1 MAISCTCIIILTLVP
16 LVFVGITTDAGTH
29 KLSALDE
36 EANAMLS
43 ISKELWSN
51 QHNNVSNRCNWP
63 GVNCNKAGSITLL
76 SPPTPSNFTFEF
88 RTQLCF
94 LKLNFSVFQNLVHLD
109 LSEMGLCEFPKLSG
123 LKKLQHLNLSYNTFE
138 GELPFT
144 LLENLTQLLVLD
156 LSANRFF
163 GSIPLIFGQMSSL
176 THMNLSNNLLIGK
189 VPFTL
194 ANLTHLLVLDLSN
207 NYISGTIPQ
216 ELSKLERLVMLDLSG
231 NSFNGSIPL
240 ILGQMSS
247 LTHMK
252 LSNNLLV
259 GEVPFTLPNLIQLL
273 VLDLS
278 QNKLSGFIPHE
289 IGKLTNLLT
298 FDLSSN
304 FLSAPIPE
312 QIGYL
317 KRLTS
322 LHLHSNLLSGFIPHE
337 IGKLTNLVT
346 LNLSSNSLSGP
357 IPEQIGYLTHLEVLT
372 IRSNRIDGCI
382 PKEIEH
388 LLHLKVLDLSSN
400 AISGVI
406 LSSLFIHSS
415 YIDLSNNRLSG
426 SIPSQIGNV
435 SYLDLRYN
443 NLSIKNTKELESLIP
458 FCYLCCNR
466 FLDNDEYYDWDDQ
479 LDDHHNKH
487 FGRSLILVI
496 IVVCITISLG
506 SVGIG
511 ICIFRARHHGKLE
524 NKATKNG
531 DLFSIWNYDGQIA
544 FEDIIEATENFDIR
558 YCIGTGAY
566 GSVYEARLPSGKTVA
581 LKKLHKTESENPSYY
596 KSFCNEVEVLTEI
609 RHRNIIRLYGYCL
622 HNRCMF
628 LVYEYLERGSLFCIL
643 ADEMEAQELKWS
655 KRVNIIKGTAYA
667 LAHMHHHC
675 PSPIVHRDVSS
686 NNVLLNSEL
695 EACVSDFGTA
705 RLLDP
710 DSSNQTLLVGTYG
723 YIAPE
728 LAYTMSVTTKCDV
741 YSFGVVALETMMGHH
756 PGEFMSI
763 MSKPSTQQLLVK
775 DVLDPRIP
783 LPKSQKDMK
792 DVVHVVKLALA
803 CLSSDPKFRPS
814 MQDVANEFSVSK
826 ASMNSSFFDVSIYQ
840 LMH

>member
-1 MAISCTCIIILTLVP
+1 MAISCTCTIILMLVP
-16 LVFVGITTDAGTH
+16 LVFVGITTNAGTH
-29 KLSALDE
+29 KLSPLDQ

-63 GVNCNKAGSITLL
+63 RVNCNKAGSITLL
-76 SPPTPSNFTFEF
+76 SPPTPSNFTDEF

-123 LKKLQHLNLSYNTFE
+123 LKKLQHLNLSYNTFA
-138 GELPFT
+138 GEVPFT
-144 LLENLTQLLVLD
+144 LLENLTQLVVLD
-156 LSANRFF
+156 
-163 GSIPLIFGQMSSL
+163 I
-176 THMNLSNNLLIGK
+176 
-189 VPFTL
+189 
-194 ANLTHLLVLDLSN
+194 SN

-216 ELSKLERLVMLDLSG
+216 ELSKLERLVMLDLSA
-231 NSFNGSIPL
+231 NRFLGSIPL
-240 ILGQMSS
+240 IFGQMSN
-247 LTHMK
+247 LTHMN
-252 LSNNLLV
+252 LSNNQHF
-259 GEVPFTLPNLIQLL
+259 GDEVPFTLPNLTQFL

-278 QNKLSGFIPHE
+278 QNKHSGFIPHE

-298 FDLSSN
+298 LDLSSN
-304 FLSAPIPE
+304 SLSGPIPE

-337 IGKLTNLVT
+337 IGKLTNLLT
-346 LNLSSNSLSGP
+346 LDLSSNFLSGP
-357 IPEQIGYLTHLEVLT
+357 IPEQIGYV
-372 IRSNRIDGCI
+372 
-382 PKEIEH
+382 
-388 LLHLKVLDLSSN
+388 DLS
-400 AISGVI
+400 
-406 LSSLFIHSS
+406 H
-415 YIDLSNNRLSG
+415 NNLSG
-426 SIPSQIGNV
+426 SIPSQIGNI
-435 SYLDLRYN
+435 SYLDLFYN
-443 NLSIKNTKELESLIP
+443 NLSIKNTKELESIIP
-458 FCYLCCNR
+458 FCY
-466 FLDNDEYYDWDDQ
+466 Q
-479 LDDHHNKH
+479 LEDHHHNKH
-487 FGRSLILVI
+487 FGRSLVLVI
-496 IVVCITISLG
+496 IMVCVTISLG

-531 DLFSIWNYDGQIA
+531 DLFSIWNYDGKIA
-544 FEDIIEATENFDIR
+544 FEDIIEATQDFDIR

-566 GSVYEARLPSGKTVA
+566 GSVYEARLPSDKTVA
-581 LKKLHKTESENPSYY
+581 LKKLHKTESKNPSYY

-609 RHRNIIRLYGYCL
+609 RHRNIIRLYGYYL

-628 LVYEYLERGSLFCIL
+628 LVYEYLERGSLFCNL
-643 ADEMEAQELKWS
+643 ANEMEAQELKWS

-695 EACVSDFGTA
+695 EACVSDFSTA

-741 YSFGVVALETMMGHH
+741 YSFGVVALETTMGHH
-756 PGEFMSI
+756 PREFMST
-763 MSKPSTQQLLVK
+763 MTKPSTQQLLVK

-783 LPKSQKDMK
+783 LPKSRKEMQ

-803 CLSSDPKFRPS
+803 CLSSDPKSRPS
-814 MQDVANEFSVSK
+814 MQDVANEFSASK
-826 ASMNSSFFDVSIYQ
+826 TSMNSSFF
-840 LMH
+840 

>member
-1 MAISCTCIIILTLVP
+1 MAISCTCIIILMLVP
-16 LVFVGITTDAGTH
+16 LVFVGITTNAGTH
-29 KLSALDE
+29 KLSPLDQ

-51 QHNNVSNRCNWP
+51 QHKNVSNRCNWP

-76 SPPTPSNFTFEF
+76 SPPTPSNFTLEF
-88 RTQLCF
+88 MTQLCF

-123 LKKLQHLNLSYNTFE
+123 LKKLQHLNLSYNYLG

-144 LLENLTQLLVLD
+144 LLDNLTQLVVLD
-156 LSANRFF
+156 
-163 GSIPLIFGQMSSL
+163 I
-176 THMNLSNNLLIGK
+176 
-189 VPFTL
+189 
-194 ANLTHLLVLDLSN
+194 SN

-216 ELSKLERLVMLDLSG
+216 ELSKLERLVMLDLSA
-231 NSFNGSIPL
+231 NSFDGSIPL
-240 ILGQMSS
+240 ILGQMNS

-252 LSNNLLV
+252 LSNNLLY
-259 GEVPFTLPNLIQLL
+259 GDLPFTLANLTQLL

-298 FDLSSN
+298 LDLSSN
-304 FLSAPIPE
+304 F
-312 QIGYL
+312 
-317 KRLTS
+317 
-322 LHLHSNLLSGFIPHE
+322 
-337 IGKLTNLVT
+337 
-346 LNLSSNSLSGP
+346 LSGP
-357 IPEQIGYLTHLEVLT
+357 IPEQIGYLTRLEVLT
-372 IRSNRIDGCI
+372 IGSNRIDGCI
-382 PKEIEH
+382 PKEIEL
-388 LLHLKVLDLSSN
+388 LLHLEGLNLSYN

-406 LSSLFIHSS
+406 PSSIFIHSS
-415 YIDLSNNRLSG
+415 YVDLSHNNLSG
-426 SIPSQIGNV
+426 SIPSQFGNL
-435 SYLDLRYN
+435 SYLDVRYN
-443 NLSIKNTKELESLIP
+443 NLCIKNRKELEFVIP
-458 FCYLCCNR
+458 FCYLDYNS
-466 FLDNDEYYDWDDQ
+466 FLDNEYYDCDGH
-479 LDDHHNKH
+479 LNDHHNKH
-487 FGRSLILVI
+487 FRRSLVLVI
-496 IVVCITISLG
+496 IVVCVTISLG

-531 DLFSIWNYDGQIA
+531 DLFSIWNYDGKIA
-544 FEDIIEATENFDIR
+544 FEDIIQATEDFDIR

-628 LVYEYLERGSLFCIL
+628 LVYEYLERGSLFCNL
-643 ADEMEAQELKWS
+643 ANEMEAQELKWS

-756 PGEFMSI
+756 PGEFMSTLT
-763 MSKPSTQQLLVK
+763 KPSTQQLLVK

-783 LPKSQKDMK
+783 LPKSRKDMQ

-803 CLSSDPKFRPS
+803 CLSSDPKSRPS
-814 MQDVANEFSVSK
+814 MQDVANELSAYK

>member
-1 MAISCTCIIILTLVP
+1 MVISCTCIIILMLVP
-16 LVFVGITTDAGTH
+16 LLFVGITTNAGTH
-29 KLSALDE
+29 KLSPLDQ

-76 SPPTPSNFTFEF
+76 SPPTPSNFTDEF
-88 RTQLCF
+88 RTQLCS

-109 LSEMGLCEFPKLSG
+109 LSEMGLCEFPKLRG
-123 LKKLQHLNLSYNTFE
+123 LKKLQHLNLSYNYLG
-138 GELPFT
+138 GEVPFT

-156 LSANRFF
+156 LSANSFR

-176 THMNLSNNLLIGK
+176 THMNLSNNLL
-189 VPFTL
+189 F
-194 ANLTHLLVLDLSN
+194 
-207 NYISGTIPQ
+207 
-216 ELSKLERLVMLDLSG
+216 
-231 NSFNGSIPL
+231 
-240 ILGQMSS
+240 
-247 LTHMK
+247 
-252 LSNNLLV
+252 
-259 GEVPFTLPNLIQLL
+259 GEVPFTLPNLTQLL

-278 QNKLSGFIPHE
+278 QNELSGFIPHE

-298 FDLSSN
+298 LDLSSN
-304 FLSAPIPE
+304 SLSGPIPE

-317 KRLTS
+317 NRLTS

-337 IGKLTNLVT
+337 IGKLTNLLT
-346 LNLSSNSLSGP
+346 LDLSSNFLSGP
-357 IPEQIGYLTHLEVLT
+357 IPEQIGNL
-372 IRSNRIDGCI
+372 S
-382 PKEIEH
+382 
-388 LLHLKVLDLSSN
+388 LLFHC
-400 AISGVI
+400 
-406 LSSLFIHSS
+406 
-415 YIDLSNNRLSG
+415 
-426 SIPSQIGNV
+426 
-435 SYLDLRYN
+435 YLDYN
-443 NLSIKNTKELESLIP
+443 P
-458 FCYLCCNR
+458 
-466 FLDNDEYYDWDDQ
+466 FLDNEYYDCDDH
-479 LDDHHNKH
+479 LNDHHNKH
-487 FGRSLILVI
+487 FRRSLVLVI
-496 IVVCITISLG
+496 IVVCVTISLG

-531 DLFSIWNYDGQIA
+531 DLFSIWNYDGKIA
-544 FEDIIEATENFDIR
+544 FEDIIQATEDFDIR

-628 LVYEYLERGSLFCIL
+628 LVYEYLERGSLFCNL
-643 ADEMEAQELKWS
+643 ANEIEAQELNWS

-756 PGEFMSI
+756 PGEFMST

-783 LPKSQKDMK
+783 LPKSRKDMQ

-803 CLSSDPKFRPS
+803 CLSSDPKSRPS
-814 MQDVANEFSVSK
+814 MQDVANELSASK
-826 ASMNSSFFDVSIYQ
+826 ASTNLSFYDVSIYQ
-840 LMH
+840 LMQYQVHVI

>member
-1 MAISCTCIIILTLVP
+1 M
-16 LVFVGITTDAGTH
+16 H
-29 KLSALDE
+29 
-36 EANAMLS
+36 S

-76 SPPTPSNFTFEF
+76 SPPTPSNFTDEF
-88 RTQLCF
+88 RTQLCS

-123 LKKLQHLNLSYNTFE
+123 LKKLQHLNLSYNYFE

-144 LLENLTQLLVLD
+144 LLDNLTQLVVLD
-156 LSANRFF
+156 
-163 GSIPLIFGQMSSL
+163 I
-176 THMNLSNNLLIGK
+176 
-189 VPFTL
+189 
-194 ANLTHLLVLDLSN
+194 SN

-216 ELSKLERLVMLDLSG
+216 ELSKLERLVMLDLSA
-231 NSFNGSIPL
+231 NSFDGSIPL
-240 ILGQMSS
+240 ILGQMNS

-252 LSNNLLV
+252 LSNNLLY
-259 GEVPFTLPNLIQLL
+259 GDLPFTLANLTQLL

-298 FDLSSN
+298 LDLSSN
-304 FLSAPIPE
+304 SLSGPIPE

-317 KRLTS
+317 NRLTS

-337 IGKLTNLVT
+337 IGKLTNL
-346 LNLSSNSLSGP
+346 LILDLRSNSLSGP
-357 IPEQIGYLTHLEVLT
+357 IPEQIGYLNRLTSLHLDSNLLSGSIPHEIGKLTNLLTLDLSSNFLSGPIPEQIGYLTRLEVLT
-372 IRSNRIDGCI
+372 IGSNRIDGCI
-382 PKEIEH
+382 PKEIEL
-388 LLHLKVLDLSSN
+388 LLHLEGLNLSYN

-406 LSSLFIHSS
+406 PSSIFIHSS
-415 YIDLSNNRLSG
+415 YVDLSHNNLSG
-426 SIPSQIGNV
+426 SIPSQFGNL
-435 SYLDLRYN
+435 SYLDVRYN
-443 NLSIKNTKELESLIP
+443 NLCIKNRKELEFVIP
-458 FCYLCCNR
+458 FCYLDYNS
-466 FLDNDEYYDWDDQ
+466 FLDNEYYDCDGH
-479 LDDHHNKH
+479 LNDHHNKH
-487 FGRSLILVI
+487 FRRSLVLVI
-496 IVVCITISLG
+496 IVVCVTISLG

-531 DLFSIWNYDGQIA
+531 DLFSIWNYDGKIA
-544 FEDIIEATENFDIR
+544 FEDIIQATEDFDIR

-628 LVYEYLERGSLFCIL
+628 LVYEYLERGSLFCNL
-643 ADEMEAQELKWS
+643 ANEMEAQELKWS

-756 PGEFMSI
+756 PGEFMST
-763 MSKPSTQQLLVK
+763 MTKPSTQQLLVK

-783 LPKSQKDMK
+783 LPKSRKDMQ

-803 CLSSDPKFRPS
+803 CLSSDPKSRPS
-814 MQDVANEFSVSK
+814 MQDVANELSAYK
-826 ASMNSSFFDVSIYQ
+826 ASMNFSFYDVSIYQ
-840 LMH
+840 LMQ

>member
-1 MAISCTCIIILTLVP
+1 MLTASACSSCFFIVCSETKPSSCLFP
-16 LVFVGITTDAGTH
+16 DVGIATTAGTH

-144 LLENLTQLLVLD
+144 LLENLTQLVVLD
-156 LSANRFF
+156 
-163 GSIPLIFGQMSSL
+163 I
-176 THMNLSNNLLIGK
+176 
-189 VPFTL
+189 
-194 ANLTHLLVLDLSN
+194 SN
-207 NYISGTIPQ
+207 NYINGTIPQ
-216 ELSKLERLVMLDLSG
+216 ELSKLERLVMLDLSA
-231 NSFNGSIPL
+231 NSFDGSIPL

-247 LTHMK
+247 LTHMN
-252 LSNNLLV
+252 LSNNLLY
-259 GEVPFTLPNLIQLL
+259 GDLPFTLANLTQLL

-298 FDLSSN
+298 IDLSSN
-304 FLSAPIPE
+304 SLSAPIPE
-312 QIGYL
+312 QIGTFDPFGSTHHWIQHDR
-317 KRLTS
+317 RLY
-322 LHLHSNLLSGFIPHE
+322 P
-337 IGKLTNLVT
+337 
-346 LNLSSNSLSGP
+346 
-357 IPEQIGYLTHLEVLT
+357 Q
-372 IRSNRIDGCI
+372 RNRAFVAF
-382 PKEIEH
+382 KS
-388 LLHLKVLDLSSN
+388 LDLSYN

-406 LSSLFIHSS
+406 PSSIFIHSS
-415 YIDLSNNRLSG
+415 YVDLSNNNLSG
-426 SIPSQIGNV
+426 TILSQIGNL
-435 SYLDLRYN
+435 SYLDLSFN
-443 NLSIKNTKELESLIP
+443 NLSIKNRKELESVIP
-458 FCYLCCNR
+458 FCYLYCNP
-466 FLDNDEYYDWDDQ
+466 FLDNEYYDCDDH
-479 LDDHHNKH
+479 LDNHHNKH
-487 FGRSLILVI
+487 FGRSLVLVI

-506 SVGIG
+506 SIGIG
-511 ICIFRARHHGKLE
+511 MCIFRARHHGKLE

-531 DLFSIWNYDGQIA
+531 DLFSIWNYDGKIA
-544 FEDIIEATENFDIR
+544 FEDIIEATEDFDIR

-566 GSVYEARLPSGKTVA
+566 GSVYKAQLPSGKTVA
-581 LKKLHKTESENPSYY
+581 LKKLHKTESENASFY

-628 LVYEYLERGSLFCIL
+628 LVYEYLERGSLYYNL
-643 ADEMEAQELKWS
+643 ADEIEAQELKWS

-723 YIAPE
+723 YVAPE

-756 PGEFMSI
+756 PGEFMSA

-783 LPKSQKDMK
+783 LPNSRKDMQH
-792 DVVHVVKLALA
+792 VVHVIKLALA
-803 CLSSDPKFRPS
+803 CLSPDPKSRPS
-814 MQDVANEFSVSK
+814 MQDVANELSAST
-826 ASMNSSFFDVSIYQ
+826 ASMNFSFYDVSIYQ
-840 LMH
+840 LMQ

>member
-1 MAISCTCIIILTLVP
+1 MAISCTCIIILMLVP
-16 LVFVGITTDAGTH
+16 LVFVGITTNAGTH
-29 KLSALDE
+29 KLSPLDQ

-51 QHNNVSNRCNWP
+51 QHKNVSNRCNWP

-76 SPPTPSNFTFEF
+76 SPPTPSNFTLEF
-88 RTQLCF
+88 MTQLCF

-123 LKKLQHLNLSYNTFE
+123 LKKLQHLNLSYNYLG

-156 LSANRFF
+156 
-163 GSIPLIFGQMSSL
+163 I
-176 THMNLSNNLLIGK
+176 
-189 VPFTL
+189 
-194 ANLTHLLVLDLSN
+194 SN
-207 NYISGTIPQ
+207 NYIISGTIPQ
-216 ELSKLERLVMLDLSG
+216 ELIKLERLVTLDLSANAFSEG
-231 NSFNGSIPL
+231 IPL
-240 ILGQMSS
+240 ILGQMNS

-252 LSNNLLV
+252 LSNNLLY
-259 GEVPFTLPNLIQLL
+259 GDLPFTLANLTQLL

-298 FDLSSN
+298 LDLSSN
-304 FLSAPIPE
+304 F
-312 QIGYL
+312 
-317 KRLTS
+317 
-322 LHLHSNLLSGFIPHE
+322 
-337 IGKLTNLVT
+337 
-346 LNLSSNSLSGP
+346 LSGP
-357 IPEQIGYLTHLEVLT
+357 IPEQIGYLTRLEVLT
-372 IRSNRIDGCI
+372 IGSNRIDGCI
-382 PKEIEH
+382 PKEIEL
-388 LLHLKVLDLSSN
+388 LLHLEGLNLSYN

-406 LSSLFIHSS
+406 PSSIFIHSS
-415 YIDLSNNRLSG
+415 YVDLSHNNLSG
-426 SIPSQIGNV
+426 SIPSQFGNL
-435 SYLDLRYN
+435 SYLDVRYN
-443 NLSIKNTKELESLIP
+443 NLCIKNRKELEFVIP
-458 FCYLCCNR
+458 FCYLDYNS
-466 FLDNDEYYDWDDQ
+466 FLDNEYYDCDGH
-479 LDDHHNKH
+479 LNDHHNKH
-487 FGRSLILVI
+487 FRRSLVLVI
-496 IVVCITISLG
+496 IVVCVTISLG

-531 DLFSIWNYDGQIA
+531 DLFSIWNYDGKIA
-544 FEDIIEATENFDIR
+544 FEDIIQATEDFDIR

-628 LVYEYLERGSLFCIL
+628 LVYEYLERGSLFCNL
-643 ADEMEAQELKWS
+643 ANEMEAQELKWS

-756 PGEFMSI
+756 PGEFMSTLT
-763 MSKPSTQQLLVK
+763 KPSTQQLLVK

-783 LPKSQKDMK
+783 LPKSRKDMQ

-803 CLSSDPKFRPS
+803 CLSSDPKSRPS
-814 MQDVANEFSVSK
+814 MQDVANELSASK

>member
-1 MAISCTCIIILTLVP
+1 MVISCTCIIILMLVP
-16 LVFVGITTDAGTH
+16 LLFVGITTNAGTH
-29 KLSALDE
+29 KLSPLDQ

-76 SPPTPSNFTFEF
+76 SPPTPSNFTDEF
-88 RTQLCF
+88 RTQLCS

-109 LSEMGLCEFPKLSG
+109 LSEMGLCEFPKLRG
-123 LKKLQHLNLSYNTFE
+123 LKKLQHLNLSYNYLG
-138 GELPFT
+138 GEVPFT

-156 LSANRFF
+156 LSANSFR

-176 THMNLSNNLLIGK
+176 THMNLSNNLL
-189 VPFTL
+189 F
-194 ANLTHLLVLDLSN
+194 
-207 NYISGTIPQ
+207 
-216 ELSKLERLVMLDLSG
+216 
-231 NSFNGSIPL
+231 
-240 ILGQMSS
+240 
-247 LTHMK
+247 
-252 LSNNLLV
+252 
-259 GEVPFTLPNLIQLL
+259 GEVPFTLPNLTQLL

-278 QNKLSGFIPHE
+278 QNELSGFIPHE

-298 FDLSSN
+298 LDLSSN
-304 FLSAPIPE
+304 SLSGPIPE

-317 KRLTS
+317 NRLTS

-337 IGKLTNLVT
+337 IGKLTNLLT
-346 LNLSSNSLSGP
+346 LDLSSNFLSGP
-357 IPEQIGYLTHLEVLT
+357 IPEQIGNL
-372 IRSNRIDGCI
+372 S
-382 PKEIEH
+382 
-388 LLHLKVLDLSSN
+388 LLFHC
-400 AISGVI
+400 
-406 LSSLFIHSS
+406 
-415 YIDLSNNRLSG
+415 
-426 SIPSQIGNV
+426 
-435 SYLDLRYN
+435 YLDYN
-443 NLSIKNTKELESLIP
+443 P
-458 FCYLCCNR
+458 
-466 FLDNDEYYDWDDQ
+466 FLDNEYYDCDDH
-479 LDDHHNKH
+479 LNDHHNKH
-487 FGRSLILVI
+487 FGRSLVLVI
-496 IVVCITISLG
+496 IVVCVTISLG

-531 DLFSIWNYDGQIA
+531 DLFSIWNYDGKIA
-544 FEDIIEATENFDIR
+544 FEDIIQATEDFDIR

-609 RHRNIIRLYGYCL
+609 RHCNIIKLYGYCL

-628 LVYEYLERGSLFCIL
+628 LVYEYLERGSLFCNL
-643 ADEMEAQELKWS
+643 ANEIEAQELNWS

-756 PGEFMSI
+756 PGEFMST

-783 LPKSQKDMK
+783 LPKSRKDMQ

-803 CLSSDPKFRPS
+803 CLSSDPKSRPS
-814 MQDVANEFSVSK
+814 MQDVANELSASK
-826 ASMNSSFFDVSIYQ
+826 ASTNLSFYDVSIYQ
-840 LMH
+840 LMQYQVHVI

>member
-1 MAISCTCIIILTLVP
+1 MLTASACSSCFFIVCSETKPSSCLFP
-16 LVFVGITTDAGTH
+16 DVGIATTAGTH

-36 EANAMLS
+36 EANAMHS

-76 SPPTPSNFTFEF
+76 SPPTPSNFTDEF
-88 RTQLCF
+88 RTQLCS

-123 LKKLQHLNLSYNTFE
+123 LKKLQHLNLSYNYFE

-144 LLENLTQLLVLD
+144 LLDNLTQLVVLD
-156 LSANRFF
+156 
-163 GSIPLIFGQMSSL
+163 I
-176 THMNLSNNLLIGK
+176 
-189 VPFTL
+189 
-194 ANLTHLLVLDLSN
+194 SN

-216 ELSKLERLVMLDLSG
+216 ELSKLERLVMLDLSA
-231 NSFNGSIPL
+231 NSFDGSIPL
-240 ILGQMSS
+240 ILGQMNS

-252 LSNNLLV
+252 LSNNLLY
-259 GEVPFTLPNLIQLL
+259 GDLPFTLANLTQLL

-298 FDLSSN
+298 LDLSSN
-304 FLSAPIPE
+304 F
-312 QIGYL
+312 
-317 KRLTS
+317 
-322 LHLHSNLLSGFIPHE
+322 
-337 IGKLTNLVT
+337 
-346 LNLSSNSLSGP
+346 LSGP
-357 IPEQIGYLTHLEVLT
+357 IPEQIGYLTRLEVLT
-372 IRSNRIDGCI
+372 IGSNRIDGCI
-382 PKEIEH
+382 PKEIEL
-388 LLHLKVLDLSSN
+388 LLHLEGLNLSYN

-406 LSSLFIHSS
+406 PSSIFIHSS
-415 YIDLSNNRLSG
+415 YVDLSHNNLSG
-426 SIPSQIGNV
+426 SIPSQFGNL
-435 SYLDLRYN
+435 SYLDVRYN
-443 NLSIKNTKELESLIP
+443 NLCIKNRKELEFVIP
-458 FCYLCCNR
+458 FCYLDYNS
-466 FLDNDEYYDWDDQ
+466 FLDNEYYDCDGH
-479 LDDHHNKH
+479 LNDHHNKH
-487 FGRSLILVI
+487 FRRSLVLVI
-496 IVVCITISLG
+496 IVVCVTISLG

-531 DLFSIWNYDGQIA
+531 DLFSIWNYDGKIA
-544 FEDIIEATENFDIR
+544 FEDIIQATEDFDIR

-628 LVYEYLERGSLFCIL
+628 LVYEYLERGSLFCNL
-643 ADEMEAQELKWS
+643 ANEMEAQELKWS

-756 PGEFMSI
+756 PGEFMST

-783 LPKSQKDMK
+783 LPKSRKDMQ

-803 CLSSDPKFRPS
+803 CLSSDPKSRPS
-814 MQDVANEFSVSK
+814 MQDVANELSAYK
-826 ASMNSSFFDVSIYQ
+826 ASMNFSFYDVSIYQ
-840 LMH
+840 LMQ

>member
-1 MAISCTCIIILTLVP
+1 MVISCTCIIILMLVP
-16 LVFVGITTDAGTH
+16 LLFVGITTNAGTH
-29 KLSALDE
+29 KLSPLDQ

-76 SPPTPSNFTFEF
+76 SPPTPSNFTDEF
-88 RTQLCF
+88 RTQLCS

-109 LSEMGLCEFPKLSG
+109 LSEMGLCEFPKLRG
-123 LKKLQHLNLSYNTFE
+123 LKKLQHLNLSYNYLG
-138 GELPFT
+138 GEVPFT

-156 LSANRFF
+156 LSANSFR

-176 THMNLSNNLLIGK
+176 THMNLSNNLL
-189 VPFTL
+189 F
-194 ANLTHLLVLDLSN
+194 
-207 NYISGTIPQ
+207 
-216 ELSKLERLVMLDLSG
+216 
-231 NSFNGSIPL
+231 
-240 ILGQMSS
+240 
-247 LTHMK
+247 
-252 LSNNLLV
+252 
-259 GEVPFTLPNLIQLL
+259 GEVPFTLPNLTQLL

-278 QNKLSGFIPHE
+278 QNELSGFIPHE

-298 FDLSSN
+298 LDLSSN
-304 FLSAPIPE
+304 SLSGPIPE

-317 KRLTS
+317 NRLTS

-337 IGKLTNLVT
+337 IGKLTNLLT
-346 LNLSSNSLSGP
+346 LDLSSNFLSGP
-357 IPEQIGYLTHLEVLT
+357 IPEQIGYLTRLEVLS
-372 IRSNRIDGCI
+372 IGSNRIDGCI

-388 LLHLKVLDLSSN
+388 LLHLETFVTIIFVSKIDRNLS
-400 AISGVI
+400 
-406 LSSLFIHSS
+406 LLFHC
-415 YIDLSNNRLSG
+415 
-426 SIPSQIGNV
+426 
-435 SYLDLRYN
+435 YLDYN
-443 NLSIKNTKELESLIP
+443 P
-458 FCYLCCNR
+458 
-466 FLDNDEYYDWDDQ
+466 FLDNEYYDCDDH
-479 LDDHHNKH
+479 LNDHHNKH
-487 FGRSLILVI
+487 FGRSLVLVI
-496 IVVCITISLG
+496 IVVCVTISLG

-531 DLFSIWNYDGQIA
+531 DLFSIWNYDGKIA
-544 FEDIIEATENFDIR
+544 FEDIIQATEDFDIR

-609 RHRNIIRLYGYCL
+609 RHCNIIKLYGYCL

-628 LVYEYLERGSLFCIL
+628 LVYEYLERGSLFCNL
-643 ADEMEAQELKWS
+643 ANEIEAQELNWS

-756 PGEFMSI
+756 PGEFMST

-783 LPKSQKDMK
+783 LPKSRKDMQ

-803 CLSSDPKFRPS
+803 CLSSDPKSRPS
-814 MQDVANEFSVSK
+814 MQDVANELSASK
-826 ASMNSSFFDVSIYQ
+826 ASTNLSFYDVSIYQ
-840 LMH
+840 LMQYQVHVI